1 MSKHTR
7 GPWRYIWPK
16 SEGDS
21 IRIDSQVD
29 TFRPVAY
36 VDNGRRADA
45 LLIAAAPDLAA
56 AAEATLLFHD
66 DAEWDKRKHL
76 RWFELTGSK
85 ELETKVLCDFVRAAI
100 AKATGEETES

>member
-16 SEGDS
+16 SEGGS

-45 LLIAAAPDLAA
+45 LLIAAAPEMLATLKEC
-56 AAEATLLFHD
+56 AAEIDDFIGADVHRGERQKYI
-66 DAEWDKRKHL
+66 DAEREFLARVH
-76 RWFELTGSK
+76 T
-85 ELETKVLCDFVRAAI
+85 VI
-100 AKATGEETES
+100 AKATGEETKW

>member
-16 SEGDS
+16 SEDGS
-21 IRIDSQVD
+21 IRIDSPVD
-29 TFRPVAY
+29 TRPVAY

-45 LLIAAAPDLAA
+45 FLIAAAPDLAA
-56 AAEATLLFHD
+56 AAEATLLWHD
-66 DAEWDKRKHL
+66 ADEWDKRKHL

-85 ELETKVLCDFVRAAI
+85 EVETKVLCDFVRAAI